1 MFTIHNDREKILIK
15 YLYEECV
22 LCSVIF
28 DFNVEINKING
39 ILSSLY
45 MLNIIE
51 EAIIIK
57 NYFGVIELKESIKNI
72 KEKNHERKWYP
83 CTNW

>member
-1 MFTIHNDREKILIK
+1 MFKIHNDREKILIK

-28 DFNVEINKING
+28 DFNEEINKING

-45 MLNIIE
+45 MLDIIE
-51 EAIIIK
+51 EPIIIK
-57 NYFGVIELKESIKNI
+57 NYFGVIELKSLLKI
-72 KEKNHERKWYP
+72 
-83 CTNW
+83 